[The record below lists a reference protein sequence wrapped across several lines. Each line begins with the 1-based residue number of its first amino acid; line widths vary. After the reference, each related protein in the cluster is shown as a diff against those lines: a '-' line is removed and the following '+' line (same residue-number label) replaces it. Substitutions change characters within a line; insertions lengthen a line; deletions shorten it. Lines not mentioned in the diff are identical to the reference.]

1 MDGAFYFGGGPQTR
15 KVRNLAENPSVA
27 VHPVGEDALVLEG
40 IAEVVTDPDPALAER
55 VSAGPRPGC
64 AHGELENPV
73 PLGLIRG
80 KGKEQSTGPLG
91 AHCVRARLHPD
102 YSSARAW

>member
-1 MDGAFYFGGGPQTR
+1 VGGWGVYFGGGPQTR

-27 VHPVGEDALVLEG
+27 VHPGGEDALVLEG

-64 AHGELENPV
+64 AYGELENPV
-73 PLGLIRG
+73 PLG
-80 KGKEQSTGPLG
+80 
-91 AHCVRARLHPD
+91 
-102 YSSARAW
+102 YWY